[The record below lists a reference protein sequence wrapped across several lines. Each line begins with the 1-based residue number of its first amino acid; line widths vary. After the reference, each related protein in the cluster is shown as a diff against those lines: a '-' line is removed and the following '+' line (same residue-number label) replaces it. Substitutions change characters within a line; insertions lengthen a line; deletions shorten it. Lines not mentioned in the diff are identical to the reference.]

1 MKITRINKIKRHRVF
16 QDFSWP
22 NELPEFAR
30 FNLLYGWNGC
40 GKTTLSNLI
49 RFIERKENIVEGECE
64 FRIDQNNHQG
74 NALSGV
80 SGLPRVR
87 VFNRD
92 FVAANFSATAPE
104 LSLDPIYFL
113 GEDSVEKQK
122 QIESL
127 KTKLDSENA
136 KITTKQRAKADATTA
151 LDGFCVQEAKA
162 IKDLLSSS
170 PPNSYNTYDK
180 RNFRFACETQK
191 KPGAASLKPLTEEK
205 KADLKQ
211 QKDDKPKDKLPE
223 LKVELPEASAIRDHA
238 SALLQ
243 RTVISQVLDELVKD
257 ADLAEWVQHGLE
269 FHRGD
274 YAREDCRF
282 CGKPIS
288 KERLAKLEAHFN
300 DEYNRL
306 ITEVDAA
313 VKDIDDRQA
322 TLKELK
328 IPDKA
333 QFYDHISTDFA
344 VSRSEFEKSAE
355 AHNVYL
361 DKIKSALRKKR
372 AKPFEAMSLESLIP
386 GFSLP
391 DIESGSKALTGMN
404 SFVAQHNTESDNF
417 QKTVSQARKDL
428 EDSLVAEALA
438 EFEKKTVAIEAAEKE
453 FQDLSRDARELKG
466 QIDELEK
473 QIVSHRR
480 PKEELNTELRNY
492 LGRDELQ
499 FEFRDPGYQI
509 TRNGLPA
516 SNLSEGERTAI
527 AFLYFLKSLQGS
539 DFTLSHDIVVID
551 DPVSSL
557 DANSLFCAFGYM
569 KARTR
574 EAGQLFILTHN
585 FTFFRQAR
593 NWFHNLRGPDRKQ
606 ARFYFIETEMR
617 GGKRNASITQL
628 DRLLREFESEYHYL
642 FKRVYD
648 EAKKA
653 GERQPLEEYYHLP
666 NLGRRLLE
674 AFFAFRFPQERGDLY
689 KQLER
694 AKCSAA
700 TGARLV
706 RFLDTYSHNQTV
718 GETGQ
723 DLSILTETP
732 QILKDLME
740 LIKAEDPSH
749 FEEMEKLLAETSSD

>member
-1 MKITRINKIKRHRVF
+1 MKITRINRIKRHRVF

-22 NELPEFAR
+22 ADLPEFAR

-40 GKTTLSNLI
+40 GKTTLSNLF
-49 RFIERKENIVEGECE
+49 RFIERKANIAEGECE
-64 FRIDQNNHQG
+64 FRIDQNNCNG
-74 NALSGV
+74 NALSV
-80 SGLPRVR
+80 SSGLPRLR

-92 FVAANFSATAPE
+92 FVAANFFATE
-104 LSLDPIYFL
+104 VSLNPIYFL

-127 KTKLDSENA
+127 KAKLDLENT
-136 KITTKQRAKADATTA
+136 KIATKQRAKTDATTA

-170 PPNSYNTYDK
+170 PPNTYNTYDK
-180 RNFRFACETQK
+180 RNFRYACETQR
-191 KPGAASLKPLTEEK
+191 KPGATPKLLTEDRK
-205 KADLKQ
+205 LDLKQ
-211 QKDDKPKDKLPE
+211 QKDDKPKDKLGE
-223 LKVELPEASAIRDHA
+223 LNVELPAPPAVKEMATI
-238 SALLQ
+238 LLK
-243 RTVISQVLDELVKD
+243 RTVVSQVMAELAKD
-257 ADLAEWVQHGLE
+257 ADLAEWVQQGLE
-269 FHRGD
+269 FHKGD
-274 YAREDCRF
+274 YATEDCRF
-282 CGKPIS
+282 CGKSVS

-300 DEYNRL
+300 DEYNLL
-306 ITEVDAA
+306 ITELDTAA
-313 VKDIDDRQA
+313 KGIEEKQA
-322 TLKELK
+322 ALKKFE

-344 VSRSEFEKSAE
+344 VSRSQFQKFTKALN
-355 AHNVYL
+355 AYL
-361 DKIKSALRKKR
+361 DEIKRVLREKR
-372 AKPFEAMSLESLIP
+372 AKPFEAISLESLIP
-386 GFSLP
+386 AEVSLL
-391 DIESGSKALTGMN
+391 DNESGTKALARMN
-404 SFVAQHNTESDNF
+404 TFVAQHNTESDNF
-417 QKTVSQARKDL
+417 QKTMSQARKDL
-428 EDSLVAEALA
+428 EDGMVAEALT
-438 EFEKKTVAIEAAEKE
+438 EFEKKTVAISDADKE
-453 FQDLSRDARELKG
+453 LQGLLTDAKTLKE

-480 PKEELNTELRNY
+480 PKEELNAELRNY

-509 TRNGLPA
+509 TRNGLAA

-527 AFLYFLKSLQGS
+527 AFLYFLKSLQGN
-539 DFTLSHDIVVID
+539 DFQLSQDIVVID

-593 NWFHNLRGPDRKQ
+593 NWFHNLRGPDRKH

-617 GGKRNASITQL
+617 DGKRNASIAQL

-653 GERQPLEEYYHLP
+653 GEKQPLEEYYHLP

-700 TGARLV
+700 TGARLI

-740 LIKAEDPSH
+740 LIKTEDPAH
-749 FEEMEKLLAETSSD
+749 FDEMEKLLAETSAN